1 MFKETNRRLVVLTAN
16 TRWREPPR
24 MRHHV
29 AIQLS
34 KNYNVIFC
42 ELNQQGLPR
51 IEFINENL
59 AVLKVGFYL
68 PGLSRVRFIN
78 RLFDKLQSFIITYFT
93 AKNKSNTH
101 ILLNF
106 KFDFHS
112 VFEDQNFDLKY
123 MFIND
128 DFVNMNPRDTNLQR
142 NLKQNDLN
150 YSVKSSDRV
159 FVSSQPLANDVSN
172 GSTPISVIHS
182 GHDFVAGKKI
192 RPNET
197 DVIKVCFMGY
207 IHEKLQWSWLL
218 KLAQHPRITIE
229 LIGPVECNKST
240 KVLDGYDNVVFRG
253 ALVGSELQERM
264 SEFDVFIMP
273 YTIEP
278 VNSKAS
284 VPAKLFQYMACGVPI
299 VSSYLENL
307 IDLPDDFVYF
317 ANDESEFVSLIHTAK
332 NRDNEMLR
340 KKRIEFAM
348 NHRWERR
355 GEDMHVIIL
364 GDLQAKIESCGL
376 EVKDKLK

>member
-1 MFKETNRRLVVLTAN
+1 MFKDRNRSLVVLTAN
-16 TRWREPPR
+16 TLWREPPR

-42 ELNQQGLPR
+42 ELNQQGFPR
-51 IEFINENL
+51 IEFLDGNL
-59 AVLKVGFYL
+59 AILKVGLYL
-68 PGLSRVRFIN
+68 PGLSRIRFIS
-78 RLFDKLQSFIITYFT
+78 RLFDKLQCLIISYF
-93 AKNKSNTH
+93 AVKNKSKIH
-101 ILLNF
+101 ILMNF

-112 VFEDQNFDLKY
+112 IFEDKNFHLKY
-123 MFIND
+123 LFIND
-128 DFVNMNPRDTNLQR
+128 DFVNMNSRDTTFQR

-172 GSTPISVIHS
+172 GITSISVIHS
-182 GHDFVAGKKI
+182 GHDFVAGKEIKH
-192 RPNET
+192 NENEIT
-197 DVIKVCFMGY
+197 KVCFMGY

-218 KLAQHPRITIE
+218 KLAQHPKISIE
-229 LIGPVECNKST
+229 LIGPVECKKSA
-240 KVLDGYDNVVFRG
+240 KVLASYENVVFRG
-253 ALVGSELQERM
+253 ALVGSELQEHM
-264 SEFDVFIMP
+264 SEYDVFIMP

-278 VNSKAS
+278 VNSKAT
-284 VPAKLFQYMACGVPI
+284 VPAKLFQYMACGAPI

-317 ANDESEFVSLIHTAK
+317 ANNESEFVSLIHTAK
-332 NRDNEMLR
+332 IRDNETLR

-355 GEDMHVIIL
+355 GEDMHAIIL
-364 GDLQAKIESCGL
+364 GDLRTKIMTCNL
-376 EVKDKLK
+376 EFKDK